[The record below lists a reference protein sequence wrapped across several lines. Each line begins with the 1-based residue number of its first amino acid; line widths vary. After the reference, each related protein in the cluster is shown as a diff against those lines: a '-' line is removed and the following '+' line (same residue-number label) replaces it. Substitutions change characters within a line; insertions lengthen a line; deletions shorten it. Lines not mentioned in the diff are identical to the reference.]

1 MVPSPPAPLLA
12 GRVALVTG
20 ATRGIGRATAE
31 ILAAHGARVAVN
43 GRSDPA
49 AVEAFAAD
57 LAARHGTETLAV
69 PADMADP
76 KAVGAMVRA
85 VGARF
90 GRLDVLVANAGIL
103 GDGRLGMLGAD
114 TVDRVLAVNVAGPL
128 HAIQTA
134 ARLMRRNA
142 PGPGGRGAIVA
153 LGSIVGTRGNVGQAL
168 YAASKAAMVG
178 LVLSAAKELGPDG
191 IRVNAVA
198 PGFVETAMTAH
209 LDTAVRDRLLG
220 GVALGRPGTPEDVAR
235 AVLFLVC
242 DLSGYV
248 SGQVLGV
255 DGGMAL

>member
-1 MVPSPPAPLLA
+1 MSSPALPSLLA

-69 PADMADP
+69 PADVADP

-103 GDGRLGMLGAD
+103 GDGRGRYSA
-114 TVDRVLAVNVAGPL
+114 RKPAALAVATSCCGWSPTCR
-128 HAIQTA
+128 I
-134 ARLMRRNA
+134 A
-142 PGPGGRGAIVA
+142 PGAMPS
-153 LGSIVGTRGNVGQAL
+153 L
-168 YAASKAAMVG
+168 AATNG
-178 LVLSAAKELGPDG
+178 
-191 IRVNAVA
+191 
-198 PGFVETAMTAH
+198 
-209 LDTAVRDRLLG
+209 
-220 GVALGRPGTPEDVAR
+220 
-235 AVLFLVC
+235 
-242 DLSGYV
+242 
-248 SGQVLGV
+248 
-255 DGGMAL
+255 

>member
-114 TVDRVLAVNVAGPL
+114 
-128 HAIQTA
+128 
-134 ARLMRRNA
+134 
-142 PGPGGRGAIVA
+142 
-153 LGSIVGTRGNVGQAL
+153 
-168 YAASKAAMVG
+168 
-178 LVLSAAKELGPDG
+178 
-191 IRVNAVA
+191 
-198 PGFVETAMTAH
+198 
-209 LDTAVRDRLLG
+209 
-220 GVALGRPGTPEDVAR
+220 
-235 AVLFLVC
+235 
-242 DLSGYV
+242 
-248 SGQVLGV
+248 
-255 DGGMAL
+255 